1 MEQVTDI
8 QAMIANAVA
17 TALASQATAKP
28 DYFAEADE
36 LTKRANALRKQAVAT
51 LDVCGDEQFEAIRNS
66 VETGIATEAT
76 KSVNRKG
83 GVRLSDEQKELKKIA
98 AEEHKTRI
106 NTADFKADMSA
117 LVGAEETELIS
128 FKQSLPNKDN
138 VVKRTLTF

>member
-1 MEQVTDI
+1 METPDI
-8 QAMIANAVA
+8 QALIANAVA
-17 TALASQATAKP
+17 QAIASQKPAQP

-36 LTKRANALRKQAVAT
+36 LTKKANALRKQAVAT
-51 LDVCGDEQFEAIRNS
+51 LEVCGDEQFEAIRNS

-106 NTADFKADMSA
+106 NRAEFKADMSA

-128 FKQSLPNKDN
+128 FKQSLPSKEGK
-138 VVKRTLTF
+138 VKRTLTF